1 MCSCLG
7 SGYGCGGLDREVR
20 DMEKGVAEAGE
31 LVTGRG
37 DRLGRVCEA
46 D

>member
-31 LVTGRG
+31 LIGWEGCVRQIDGTG
-37 DRLGRVCEA
+37 A
-46 D
+46 